1 MSLEFGLYQGPNL
14 SQQLNLA
21 PQLLQWLRLLQAPTV
36 ELQTF
41 IRHELETNPALEMDE
56 AQPEEHEDSAEDVE
70 AIERTAGRLL
80 RRSRWM
86 ITTWIRNSSTSRR
99 STATGARNTAR

>member
-21 PQLLQWLRLLQAPTV
+21 PQLLQWLRLLQAPTL

-41 IRHELETNPALEMDE
+41 IRHELDTNPALELDE
-56 AQPEEHEDSAEDVE
+56 SQPAEQEDSAGESETMRKLE
-70 AIERTAGRLL
+70 ATFAVMHGERG
-80 RRSRWM
+80 
-86 ITTWIRNSSTSRR
+86 ST
-99 STATGARNTAR
+99 